1 MALPLIKSEDW
12 SLIIWANSPYEPP
25 HEFRKVMSAISQPFR
40 KVTKPSQI
48 KKLLTNYGAKAF
60 LESRKTYKSGAR
72 GQTRREILRLAGAA
86 ADILRNKT
94 FLQVIFPSEI
104 CMRLAFD
111 RLTRSRLPYRCDE
124 HRELAPVDKP
134 PLPPQDLKGYLMYNH
149 EEVVFWPDLRR
160 RIVDFIDG
168 VDKAGAVGLYCDR
181 IVDEGTGRRRRNGT
195 GGSASSEG
203 GSENSFQLIPPA
215 IDPDTPA
222 PLKILMINDQDPR
235 KRSSP
240 NDFCPYGPED
250 PELTAVQNQYNCQG
264 VLDTDDCHGL
274 REEPRHLS
282 EDQILEWYKGR
293 ELEHRT
299 FFPTRSSESPDA
311 RKMID
316 Y

>member
-1 MALPLIKSEDW
+1 MALPLLKSEDW

-25 HEFRKVMSAISQPFR
+25 HEFRKVMSAISQSFR

-48 KKLLTNYGAKAF
+48 KKLLTNYGAKAI
-60 LESRKTYKSGAR
+60 LESSKTSKPGAR

-86 ADILRNKT
+86 ANILRNKT

-104 CMRLAFD
+104 SMRLAFD

-124 HRELAPVDKP
+124 HRELAPVDAP
-134 PLPPQDLKGYLMYNH
+134 PLPPQDLRGYLMYNH
-149 EEVVFWPDLRR
+149 HEVVFWPEQRS

-181 IVDEGTGRRRRNGT
+181 IVDESTGRRRRNGT
-195 GGSASSEG
+195 GGSVSSEG

-222 PLKILMINDQDPR
+222 PLKILMINDQNAR
-235 KRSSP
+235 KMSSP
-240 NDFCPYGPED
+240 NDFYPYGSED
-250 PELTAVQNQYNCQG
+250 PELIAVQKQYYRQG
-264 VLDTDDCHGL
+264 VIDTDDFHGMK
-274 REEPRHLS
+274 EEPRHLS

-299 FFPTRSSESPDA
+299 FFPARTSEPPDA
-311 RKMID
+311 RQTID